1 MFKVV
6 IFGKR
11 NYMKKV
17 IILGLMI
24 VVVGVLFW
32 QQNSDKPNVWVQVMG
47 FVLLFYG
54 MMRLSRKVPSKNQE
68 REEE

>member
-1 MFKVV
+1 
-6 IFGKR
+6 
-11 NYMKKV
+11 
-17 IILGLMI
+17 MI

-32 QQNSDKPNVWVQVMG
+32 QQNSEKPNVWVQVMG

-54 MMRLSRKVPSKNQE
+54 MMRLSRKVSSKNQE